1 MLIYWLGVLLA
12 VLSGISHFLG
22 MLIEKIIINQLS
34 ADAKLM
40 RSLVKSPSWIFALF
54 LRFGLGTIF
63 FLMAQ
68 VFIGPA
74 IIPGLMA
81 SGLIVLAIG
90 SVKVIGEK
98 LTLPEILAIFM
109 MVGAISFLGLSEL
122 SIELSEYNLLQL
134 EFIVRMTVFT
144 LALAIIALVFHFI
157 QAKYGKFRGILLALL
172 SGSMFSLSNF
182 WTGILMGVI
191 TKVFSGIFNI
201 GELVLFIVSV
211 IVLVAVNLLGV
222 TKMAAALRYGDASKL
237 VPIQNLPTQTT
248 PSVIYFLVFLL
259 LPPSTLSIIFFI
271 LAIMLIIASSFILAK
286 RQAEL
291 DKIKQISSL
300 EE

>member
-12 VLSGISHFLG
+12 ILSGLSHFTG
-22 MLIEKIIINQLS
+22 ILIEKMIINKLNP
-34 ADAKLM
+34 DAKLM
-40 RSLVKSPSWIFALF
+40 RSLVRTPLWIFALF

-68 VFIGPA
+68 IFIGPA

-81 SGLIVLAIG
+81 SGLIILAIG

-98 LTLPEILAIFM
+98 LTFSEILAIFM
-109 MVGAISFLGLSEL
+109 MVCAITFLGLSEL
-122 SIELSEYNLLQL
+122 SIELSEFNLLQFD
-134 EFIVRMTVFT
+134 FIIRMSVYT
-144 LALAIIALVFHFI
+144 LALVIAAVTFHFI
-157 QAKYGKFRGILLALL
+157 QSKYGKYRGILLALL
-172 SGSMFSLSNF
+172 SGCMFSLANF

-191 TKVFSGIFNI
+191 AKIFSTIFSLGDI
-201 GELVLFIVSV
+201 ILFIISAIILV
-211 IVLVAVNLLGV
+211 IVNLLGV
-222 TKMAAALRYGDASKL
+222 AKMAAALRYGDASKL

-248 PSVIYFLVFLL
+248 PSIVYFLVFLL
-259 LPPSTLSIIFFI
+259 IPPTTLSVVFFI
-271 LAIMLIIASSFILAK
+271 IAIILIITSSFILAK

-291 DKIKQISSL
+291 DKIKQMNS